1 MEKSIDKVDL
11 VYMIDDDSVI
21 IYLTELIIKTVDFCK
36 ELKTFTKGEDALNT
50 IREAAETGSK
60 LPDLLLIDL
69 NMPIFNGWHF
79 LDALQEIERAKD
91 IPVFVFT
98 SSIDPRDI
106 EKSKT
111 YPSIKDYIVKPLTI
125 HKINKILRYVI

>member
-111 YPSIKDYIVKPLTI
+111 YSSIKDYIVKPLTI